1 MNTQQQIAQELNTD
15 SGNLDFVATL
25 DEAGQ
30 QQLLTHIRG
39 ARKAHERHIHQ
50 SMQQALE
57 HFPRIL
63 RGPVKKVF
71 GL

>member
-1 MNTQQQIAQELNTD
+1 MNHLQQIAQELDTD
-15 SGNLDFVATL
+15 SDKLDFASAL
-25 DEAGQ
+25 GEAEQ
-30 QQLLTHIRG
+30 QQLLDHIRS